1 MDTGVVNLTRTWFDE
16 HLQEAYERVRRTGH
30 REWFAKSL
38 VIPAFPLIPAFAA
51 FQGLG
56 WYCAWPDGR
65 CEVGLGTVREWQWNR
80 TDGILFLQSKAQQL
94 RSEGLPHTTPII
106 AGLAF
111 SEDSPWPD
119 WPSVYAAIP
128 QVHILSRGEEMTV
141 TVHVAIDAHH
151 AWEYYLS
158 QLEPIWLTLRSPQP
172 IGAAYPVPIQVTSG
186 PSRDR
191 WRLEVERAT
200 THIRSGDFDKV
211 VLARALTLT
220 FKEPVNVST
229 TLENLKTQNPDATVF
244 GFRRGQGVFL
254 GATPELLAKVQG
266 NRLDSMSLAGSAPR
280 GITPEEDL
288 SYAAVMKSDP
298 KTQREHAVV
307 REHVRNA
314 LAPLTESLTLPDTP
328 LLKRL
333 PTVQHLMTPI
343 HAILKPTARIWSVAH
358 QLHPTPAVAG
368 YPVETAQRYIVEQA
382 EPFTRGWYAGSFGF
396 SQLNGDG
403 QWMVALRSG
412 IVEGNSVRIFAGC
425 GIMAESDPDAELNES
440 DWKFG
445 TMLSALELEGE
456 LY

>member
-1 MDTGVVNLTRTWFDE
+1 MDTGVVTLTRTWFDE

-38 VIPAFPLIPAFAA
+38 VIPAFPLVPVFAA

-56 WYCAWPDGR
+56 WYGAWPDGHAAL
-65 CEVGLGTVREWQWNR
+65 GLGITREWQWNH
-80 TDGILFLQSKAQQL
+80 TDGILFLHSKTQQL
-94 RSEGLPHTTPII
+94 RSEGLPDTTPIV

-111 SEDSPWPD
+111 SQDSPWPG

-128 QVHILSRGEEMTV
+128 RVHILSRGKAMTV
-141 TVHVAIDAHH
+141 TVHAAIDPDH
-151 AWEYYLS
+151 AWEHYLA
-158 QLEPIWLTLRSPQP
+158 QLEPIWQTLTSPNP
-172 IGAAYPVPIQVTSG
+172 AGTSYPVPIQVTSR

-200 THIRSGDFDKV
+200 AHIRSGDFDKV
-211 VLARALTLT
+211 VLARALTLS
-220 FKEPVNVST
+220 FKEPVNVSV
-229 TLENLKTQNPDATVF
+229 TLDNLKVQNPDATVF
-244 GFRRGQGVFL
+244 GFRRGGAVFL
-254 GATPELLAKVQG
+254 GATPELLANVQG

-288 SYAAVMKSDP
+288 SYAAVMKGDP

-314 LAPLTESLTLPDTP
+314 LDPLTESITMPDAP

-343 HAILKPTARIWSVAH
+343 HAILKPTASIWSVAH

-368 YPVETAQRYIVEQA
+368 YPVETARRYIVEQA

-412 IVEGNSVRIFAGC
+412 IVKDDTVKIFAGC
-425 GIMAESDPDAELNES
+425 GIMAESNPDAELAES